1 MKIININGIDY
12 KFEFTIEASL
22 YNECTE
28 KVVGL
33 MTSIAEGTEN
43 GKGLKDIITTIS
55 DIPKTALT
63 IFYAGLLEH
72 HGPECFSANPVNT
85 IRDAKQLLKIYFAEH
100 VKDGTGNFYDVLQ
113 IMIEAMAE
121 DGFFKQIGL
130 EQMMNEPAEKKEP
143 KKPQDHKKK
152 ATKASEK

>member
-22 YNECTE
+22 HNECTE
-28 KVVGL
+28 KVVNL
-33 MTSIAEGTEN
+33 MADVAEGMEK
-43 GKGLKDIITTIS
+43 GKALKEIITTIS

-72 HGPECFSANPVNT
+72 HGPECISANP
-85 IRDAKQLLKIYFAEH
+85 IHSIKDAKKLLKEYFAEH
-100 VKDGTGNFYDVLQ
+100 AEDGTGNFYDVLQ
-113 IMIEAMAE
+113 VMMEVMAE

-130 EQMMNEPAEKKEP
+130 EQMMNDPAEKKPP